1 MIEIGFHAVIDMLG
15 EADLVEV
22 AHDRVAAHLVERVG
36 GVVAECRVHMK
47 VCEHLRAFCR
57 SVRYACERRKG
68 ACSPHQ
74 GCLLAVRPL
83 CAACG
88 VSSPQRCPSGPAS
101 QGRRARCAARLRARA
116 HCAPPEAPRLDLL
129 PRRCCVFFGR
139 FAMTVYNVSRF
150 CLNTRFMLLGFSTE
164 RFDRV

>member
-1 MIEIGFHAVIDMLG
+1 MIALARRAIPQAYGS
-15 EADLVEV
+15 
-22 AHDRVAAHLVERVG
+22 AALHVRTCRSSRIRALRG
-36 GVVAECRVHMK
+36 AAECVGCRRLDALV
-47 VCEHLRAFCR
+47 HLRAFCR
-57 SVRYACERRKG
+57 SVRYACERRKD

-74 GCLLAVRPL
+74 GRLLAVRPL

-88 VSSPQRCPSGPAS
+88 VSSPQRCPTGPAS

-116 HCAPPEAPRLDLL
+116 HCAPPEAPRPDLL